1 MSGTSSEGRI
11 VKAQTTSDTV
21 QIAAGRIVCMSVGLV
36 IATTLPSVDVPVF
49 GVSASKVA
57 SRDTASS
64 EDINIQI
71 SAVASV
77 PKTTTATIYQG
88 QMCYCQATTTTVGTG
103 SGSTCLMAAGAT
115 TLSAG
120 YAYLGRAAYEA
131 TTSDAEVKIALNPT
145 G

>member
-21 QIAAGRIVCMSVGLV
+21 EIASGRIVAMSAGLV
-36 IATTLPSVDVPVF
+36 IATTLSGVDVPVF

-57 SRDTASS
+57 SRDAASS
-64 EDINIQI
+64 ADINIQI
-71 SAVASV
+71 SGVASV
-77 PKTTTATIYQG
+77 PKTTTATLYQG
-88 QMCYCQATTTTVGTG
+88 AMAYCQATTTTVGTG
-103 SGSTCLMAAGAT
+103 SGSTCLMAAAAT

-120 YAYLGRAAYEA
+120 YAYLGRVAYTA
-131 TTSDAEVKIALNPT
+131 TTSDTEVKIALNPT